1 MRRRGRHDG
10 QALVELVAL
19 LPALALIG
27 LVVWWMAVAGHTW
40 TLAAGAARAGS
51 RAAEVGAPAREA
63 ALSALPPAY
72 ARGAIVSDAGDGRVR
87 VRLAVPRVVPFLA
100 PQRVSAQSGARP

>member
-1 MRRRGRHDG
+1 M
-10 QALVELVAL
+10 

-40 TLAAGAARAGS
+40 VVAAGAARAGS

-63 ALSALPPAY
+63 ALSALPSGY
-72 ARGAIVSDAGDGRVR
+72 ARGAIVTEAVDGRVR
-87 VRLAVPRVVPFLA
+87 VRLTVPQVVPFLA